1 MSDHIE
7 ARCDDPSGFGDVIKM
22 ENAIPFNGESG
33 PVFDVMCALTPVGDR
48 LADLMKAMLIPVI
61 GLPVMD
67 GESTQWF
74 VFSAAS
80 NQPWNALVGQGD
92 GTLGV
97 MPAQV
102 GMYWE
107 VVVPLSLMVLIIA
120 TAFVSIRAGTMS
132 RVAVQKQ
139 FRRIGVGFLTC
150 FFWLPIASLALRF
163 FHEIT
168 LFIAVPGDP
177 SGQVVGLVSLVSSS
191 IVTLL
196 TIGVGGVALA
206 IFAGPVI
213 AIILLVAVLAAL
225 TVVVMR
231 WVLVVMITVSM
242 PLVIAFWAVNAWPL
256 NHFSRLASK
265 VTSVYVGLLVSG
277 LPSAVLIRILIELN
291 NLNAGFI
298 GDGSLNVGA
307 FEAIF
312 DFGEPIV
319 ALMVF
324 FLPVFVFKS
333 VVATTKMTAG
343 MVAMETAT
351 AGQQTAQSAGR
362 RAGRAGNSNGGS
374 ASASS
379 KSTHTAKTDIRP
391 VGAESVLAAVRSL
404 PVPSLRDGVDVD
416 GGHSPAATVR
426 ERLGVGSADGLD
438 PVDVYGLALGGVQGV
453 ASRVDSVDDRLDG
466 LEVETAATGARTER
480 IGAGVAATTDR
491 LDTVEAAQGELCERT
506 DAAARRLDE
515 LERRV
520 DAIED
525 TRDDTGEDPR

>member
-33 PVFDVMCALTPVGDR
+33 PVFDIMCALTPIGDL

-80 NQPWNALVGQGD
+80 NQPWSALIGQGD

-97 MPAQV
+97 MPDQV

-120 TAFVSIRAGTMS
+120 TAFISIRAGTMS

-191 IVTLL
+191 IITLL
-196 TIGVGGVALA
+196 TIGVGGYALA
-206 IFAGPVI
+206 VFVGPVI

-277 LPSAVLIRILIELN
+277 LPSAMLIRILIELN

-298 GDGSLNVGA
+298 GDGSLNVGE

-333 VVATTKMTAG
+333 VVATTKMAAG

-362 RAGRAGNSNGGS
+362 KAGRARGNSGGS
-374 ASASS
+374 GSS
-379 KSTHTAKTDIRP
+379 KSTHVAKTGVKP
-391 VGAESVLAAVRSL
+391 VETESVLAAVRSL
-404 PVPSLRDGVDVD
+404 SVPSLRDGVDIHD
-416 GGHSPAATVR
+416 GRPSTATVQ
-426 ERLGVGSADGLD
+426 ERLGVGSTDGLD
-438 PVDVYGLALGGVQGV
+438 PVDVYGLALGGIQGV
-453 ASRVDSVDDRLDG
+453 ASRVESVDDRLDG
-466 LEVETAATGARTER
+466 LEAETEATDARTER
-480 IGAGVAATTDR
+480 VSVGVTAAADQ
-491 LDTVEAAQGELCERT
+491 LDAVEAAQGELCERT

-515 LERRV
+515 LKRRV
-520 DAIED
+520 DAVED
-525 TRDDTGEDPR
+525 TRDDSGEDPR